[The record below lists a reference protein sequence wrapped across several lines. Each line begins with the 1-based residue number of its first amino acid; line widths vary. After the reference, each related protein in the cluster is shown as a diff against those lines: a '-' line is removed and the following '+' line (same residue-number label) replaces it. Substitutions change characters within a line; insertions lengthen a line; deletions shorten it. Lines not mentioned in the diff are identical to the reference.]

1 MNKALSDQPLSK
13 AFYAKEI
20 MVEHSKATRIL
31 AYVCA
36 FMLLPVYVAGPISLI
51 ILTLKRFHITDRPT
65 VIFLVFLSVGMTYL
79 CGKYFY
85 LLVRFIKTIKKKVT
99 FDDNGVLIEHDTQ
112 AKKYSWYELRAS
124 REYPSCQIFCLIDA
138 GGQHLF
144 SIWEYANGYREFRQK
159 IHEKVGV

>member
-1 MNKALSDQPLSK
+1 VWRAL
-13 AFYAKEI
+13 YAKEI

-36 FMLLPVYVAGPISLI
+36 LILLPVYVTGPISLI
-51 ILTLKRFHITDRPT
+51 ILTLKRFHIADKPT

-99 FDDNGVLIEHDTQ
+99 FDDNGVVIENNAQ
-112 AKKYSWYELRAS
+112 VQKYSWYELRAS

-159 IHEKVGV
+159 MHEEVGI

>member
-1 MNKALSDQPLSK
+1 
-13 AFYAKEI
+13 

-36 FMLLPVYVAGPISLI
+36 LLLLPVYVVAPISLI
-51 ILTLKRFHITDRPT
+51 ILTLKRFHSADKPT
-65 VIFLVFLSVGMTYL
+65 VIFLVLLSVGMTYL

-99 FDDNGVLIEHDTQ
+99 FDDIGVVIENDAQ
-112 AKKYSWYELRAS
+112 LQKYSWHELRTS

-138 GGQHLF
+138 GGKHLF

-159 IHEKVGV
+159 IHKEVGI